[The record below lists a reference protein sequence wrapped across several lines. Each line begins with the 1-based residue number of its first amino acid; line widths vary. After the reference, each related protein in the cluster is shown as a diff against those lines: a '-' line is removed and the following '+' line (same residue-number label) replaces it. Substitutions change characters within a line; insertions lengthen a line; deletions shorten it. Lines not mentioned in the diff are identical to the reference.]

1 MLPEPEVPG
10 RWKAFLIA
18 CGSPAEDTFNEKAV
32 WETWEQVV
40 PFLRGE
46 LYEVGDETRF
56 KTAINKF
63 TKAFIACWGEGHVTH
78 YMHILYAHGPWLIKT
93 HGSLGVWQCQ
103 GMEKSHWVA
112 RGNWQKHTNHDGGR
126 QQAVLPANSSL
137 WQLFRFDYRQAQ
149 GRRREK
155 ARKRARAMV
164 EEGTREAKERA
175 VRRGRTWFAS
185 AIDETKAHVRN
196 NVANARKVWE
206 RKLIVKR
213 AEREALRSS
222 LMKCHGVIED
232 HESNEPDIF

>member
-78 YMHILYAHGPWLIKT
+78 YMHILHAHGPWLIKT
-93 HGSLGVWQCQ
+93 HGSLLATTW
-103 GMEKSHWVA
+103 SVA
-112 RGNWQKHTNHDGGR
+112 MSRDGEIPLGR
-126 QQAVLPANSSL
+126 S
-137 WQLFRFDYRQAQ
+137 
-149 GRRREK
+149 
-155 ARKRARAMV
+155 
-164 EEGTREAKERA
+164 
-175 VRRGRTWFAS
+175 
-185 AIDETKAHVRN
+185 
-196 NVANARKVWE
+196 
-206 RKLIVKR
+206 RKLAKTHQPR
-213 AEREALRSS
+213 W
-222 LMKCHGVIED
+222 G
-232 HESNEPDIF
+232 